1 MSTPRSF
8 AALLEAF
15 FTDRLMKQKMVS
27 PQTIAAYRD
36 TFRLLLR
43 YTHKRRKTI
52 PSDLGLEDF
61 DAPLICDFLDHLQK
75 ERKSSPRTRN
85 QRLAAIRSFF
95 RYVGLEEPA
104 FAERIQRILAIP
116 TKRWEK
122 RTVDFLTRTEVDA
135 LLAAPDTGFWAGRR
149 DHALLSLCV
158 HTGLRVS
165 ELTGL
170 RCEDVALG
178 IGSHVRCHGKGR
190 KERGVPLSKALAR
203 TLRVWLRERN
213 GQDCDPLFPN
223 ARGQKLSRDGV
234 DYILRK
240 HVRTAADSC
249 PTLCRKR
256 ITPHTLRHTTA
267 VHLLQAGFDLSL
279 IALWLGHEQLESTQ
293 IYIDSDIEHK
303 RKILEKTPPFNGQF
317 VRFRPGDSLM
327 AFLDSL

>member
-8 AALLEAF
+8 ATLLEAF
-15 FTDRLMKQKMVS
+15 FTDRLMNQRMVS

-52 PSDLGLEDF
+52 PSDLRLEDF
-61 DAPLICDFLDHLQK
+61 DASLICDFLDHLEK
-75 ERKSSPRTRN
+75 ERKSCPRTRN

-104 FAERIQRILAIP
+104 FAERIQRTLAIP

-122 RTVDFLTRTEVDA
+122 KMVDFLTRPEADA
-135 LLAAPDTGFWAGRR
+135 LLAAPDTRSRAGRR
-149 DHALLSLCV
+149 DHALLSLAI

-170 RCEDVALG
+170 RCQDIALG
-178 IGSHVRCHGKGR
+178 TGSHVRCHGKGR
-190 KERGVPLSKALAR
+190 KERAVPLSKTLSR

-213 GQDCDPLFPN
+213 GQDCEPLFPN
-223 ARGQKLSRDGV
+223 AQGQKLSRDGV

-240 HVRTAADSC
+240 HVRTAAESC
-249 PTLCRKR
+249 TTLRQKH
-256 ITPHTLRHTTA
+256 ISPHTLRHTTA
-267 VHLLQAGFDLSL
+267 VSLLQAGFDLSL
-279 IALWLGHEQLESTQ
+279 IALWLGHEDLDSTQ
-293 IYIDSDIEHK
+293 IYIESDIEHK

-317 VRFRPGDSLM
+317 VRFRPDDSLM
-327 AFLDSL
+327 AFLDGL

>member
-15 FTDRLMKQKMVS
+15 FTERLMHQKMVS

-36 TFRLLLR
+36 TFRLLLQYVHR
-43 YTHKRRKTI
+43 HRKTI
-52 PSDLGLEDF
+52 PSNLRIEDF
-61 DAPLICDFLDHLQK
+61 DAPLICDFLDHLEK

-85 QRLAAIRSFF
+85 HRLAAIRSFF

-116 TKRWEK
+116 TKRWERK
-122 RTVDFLTRTEVDA
+122 TLDFLTHAEVDA

-149 DHALLSLCV
+149 DHALLSLTV

-170 RCEDVALG
+170 RCQDITLG
-178 IGSHVRCHGKGR
+178 TGAHVRCHGKGR
-190 KERGVPLSKALAR
+190 KERAVPLSKALMR

-213 GQDCDPLFPN
+213 GQDHEPLFPN
-223 ARGQKLSRDGV
+223 AQGQRLSRDGV

-240 HVRTAADSC
+240 HVRTAAGIC
-249 PTLCRKR
+249 PSLRRKH

-267 VHLLQAGFDLSL
+267 VHLLQAGAGLSI
-279 IALWLGHEQLESTQ
+279 IALWLGHEHLDTTQ
-293 IYIDSDIEHK
+293 IYVESDIEHK
-303 RKILEKTPPFNGQF
+303 RKILEKTPPFNGQS
-317 VRFRPGDSLM
+317 VRFRPSDSLM

>member
-1 MSTPRSF
+1 MSTPRTF

-15 FTDRLMKQKMVS
+15 FTARLMSQKMAS

-36 TFRLLLR
+36 TFRLILR
-43 YTHKRRKTI
+43 YASKRRKTA
-52 PSDLGLEDF
+52 PSALRFDDF
-61 DAPLICDFLDHLQK
+61 DASLICDFLDHLEK
-75 ERKSSPRTRN
+75 ERNNSPRTRN
-85 QRLAAIRSFF
+85 HRLAAIRSFF
-95 RYVGLEEPA
+95 RYAALEEPA

-122 RTVDFLTRTEVDA
+122 KTVDFLTRLEVDA
-135 LLAAPDTGFWAGRR
+135 LLAAPDTESWAGRR
-149 DHALLSLCV
+149 DHALLSLAV

-170 RCEDVALG
+170 LCQDVTLG
-178 IGSHVRCHGKGR
+178 TGPHIRCHGKGR
-190 KERGVPLSKALAR
+190 KERAVPLSKTVAR

-213 GQDCDPLFPN
+213 GQDREPLFPN
-223 ARGQKLSRDGV
+223 AQGHKLSRDGV

-240 HVRTAADSC
+240 HVRTAANSC
-249 PTLCRKR
+249 PSLRRKR
-256 ITPHTLRHTTA
+256 VTPHTLRHTTA
-267 VHLLQAGFDLSL
+267 VQLLQAGFDLSL
-279 IALWLGHEQLESTQ
+279 IALWLGHEYVESTQ

-317 VRFRPGDSLM
+317 VRFRPSDSLM

>member
-15 FTDRLMKQKMVS
+15 FTDRLMRQKIVS

-52 PSDLGLEDF
+52 PSDLRLDDF
-61 DAPLICDFLDHLQK
+61 DASLICDFLDHLEK
-75 ERKSSPRTRN
+75 ERKSCPRTRN
-85 QRLAAIRSFF
+85 HRLAAIRSFF
-95 RYVGLEEPA
+95 RYAGLEEPA

-122 RTVDFLTRTEVDA
+122 KPVDFLTHAEVDA
-135 LLAAPDTGFWAGRR
+135 LLAAPDTGCWAGRR
-149 DHALLSLCV
+149 DHALLNLAV

-170 RCEDVALG
+170 RCQDVALG
-178 IGSHVRCHGKGR
+178 IGSHIRCTGKGR
-190 KERGVPLSKALAR
+190 KERAVPLSKALTR
-203 TLRVWLRERN
+203 TMRVWQRERN
-213 GQDCDPLFPN
+213 GQDHEPLFPN
-223 ARGQKLSRDGV
+223 AQNQKLSRDGV

-240 HVRTAADSC
+240 YVRTAADLC
-249 PTLCRKR
+249 PSLHRKR

-267 VHLLQAGFDLSL
+267 VHLPQAGFDLAL
-279 IALWLGHEQLESTQ
+279 IALWLGHKDLDSTQ
-293 IYIDSDIEHK
+293 I
-303 RKILEKTPPFNGQF
+303 
-317 VRFRPGDSLM
+317 
-327 AFLDSL
+327 